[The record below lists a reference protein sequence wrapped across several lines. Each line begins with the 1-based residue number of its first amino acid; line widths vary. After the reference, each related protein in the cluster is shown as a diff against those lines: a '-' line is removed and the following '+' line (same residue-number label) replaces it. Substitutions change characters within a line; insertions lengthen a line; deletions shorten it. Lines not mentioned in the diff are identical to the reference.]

1 MERLSEDQ
9 MGHIIAI
16 AGKGGIGKSTIASL
30 IIRKLKEKKSGSI
43 LGVDADPNSNLGEFL
58 GLKPAKSIGEV
69 LDEISANKDKIP
81 AGMTKD
87 RYIEYEVQTHIEE
100 GDGFDILSMG
110 RPEGPGCYCYVNNI
124 LRNVVGKLIK
134 DYDFVVI
141 DNEAGLEHLSRK
153 TTGFADVLLVVSDQ
167 SPAGLRAAKRISELT
182 LELKIKT
189 KKRFLLI
196 NRSDKEI
203 DNDKLAGMGLDYLGS
218 IPADRQI
225 EKISFSGDS
234 LEELKKDSGAYSS
247 LEKIID
253 KII

>member
-1 MERLSEDQ
+1 
-9 MGHIIAI
+9 MGYTIAI

-30 IIRKLKEKKSGSI
+30 VIRWLREKKLGSI

-58 GLKPAKSIGEV
+58 GLKPGRSIGEV
-69 LDEISANKDKIP
+69 LDGISAHKDKIP

-87 RYIEYEVQTHIEE
+87 RYIEYEVQTVIEE
-100 GDGFDILSMG
+100 GEGFDILSMG

-124 LRNVVGKLIK
+124 LRNIVGKLIK

-153 TTGFADVLLVVSDQ
+153 TTSSADALLVVSDA

-189 KKRFLLI
+189 RKRFLLV
-196 NRSDKEI
+196 NRSAKEI
-203 DNDKLAGMGLDYLGS
+203 DKKKLEGINLDYLGRIPDDAGIGKLS
-218 IPADRQI
+218 IKGEPLWEL
-225 EKISFSGDS
+225 EKDS
-234 LEELKKDSGAYSS
+234 LAYGALSK
-247 LEKIID
+247 LMEKII
-253 KII
+253 

>member
-1 MERLSEDQ
+1 
-9 MGHIIAI
+9 MGYTIAI

-30 IIRKLKEKKSGSI
+30 IIRLIKEKKLGSI

-58 GLKPAKSIGEV
+58 GMKPARSIGEV
-69 LDEISANKDKIP
+69 LDEISSHKDKIP

-87 RYIEYEVQTHIEE
+87 RYIEYEVQTVIEE
-100 GDGFDILSMG
+100 GDGVDVLAMG

-124 LRNVVGKLIK
+124 LRNIVGKLIK

-153 TTGFADVLLVVSDQ
+153 TTSSADVLLVVSDA
-167 SPAGLRAAKRISELT
+167 SPAGLRAAKRISDLT

-196 NRSDKEI
+196 NRSAKEI
-203 DNDKLAGMGLDYLGS
+203 SEDKLEGIALDYLGRL
-218 IPADRQI
+218 PDDREI
-225 EKISFSGDS
+225 EKLSVNGDPLWGLGKGS
-234 LEELKKDSGAYSS
+234 PSYSA
-247 LEKIID
+247 LNKLMEKIL
-253 KII
+253 

>member
-1 MERLSEDQ
+1 
-9 MGHIIAI
+9 MGYTIAI

-30 IIRKLKEKKSGSI
+30 IIRMLKEKKLGSV

-58 GLKPAKSIGEV
+58 GIKPGRSIGEV
-69 LDEISANKDKIP
+69 LDEISAHKDKIP

-87 RYIEYEVQTHIEE
+87 RYIEYEVQTVIEE
-100 GDGFDILSMG
+100 GEGVDILAMG

-124 LRNVVGKLIK
+124 LRNIVGKLIK

-153 TTGFADVLLVVSDQ
+153 TTSSADVLLVVSDP
-167 SPAGLRAAKRISELT
+167 SPAGLRAAKRISDLT

-196 NRSDKEI
+196 NRSAKELDK
-203 DNDKLAGMGLDYLGS
+203 DKLEGIQLDYLGM
-218 IPADRQI
+218 IPEDAGI
-225 EKISFSGDS
+225 GKLSVAGEPLWELAKGSPAYAALNKLMEKI
-234 LEELKKDSGAYSS
+234 L
-247 LEKIID
+247 
-253 KII
+253 

>member
-1 MERLSEDQ
+1 
-9 MGHIIAI
+9 MGYTIAI

-30 IIRKLKEKKSGSI
+30 IIRLIKEKKLGSI

-58 GLKPAKSIGEV
+58 GTKPGRSIGEV
-69 LDEISANKDKIP
+69 LDEISTHKDKIP

-87 RYIEYEVQTHIEE
+87 RYIEYEVQTVIEE
-100 GDGFDILSMG
+100 GDGVDILSMG

-124 LRNVVGKLIK
+124 LRSIVGKLIK

-153 TTGFADVLLVVSDQ
+153 TTSSADVLLVVSDA

-196 NRSDKEI
+196 NRCSKKFDKS
-203 DNDKLAGMGLDYLGS
+203 KLDGIQLDYLGR
-218 IPADRQI
+218 IP
-225 EKISFSGDS
+225 EDS
-234 LEELKKDSGAYSS
+234 EIGKLSVKGGPLWELDKDSGAYSA
-247 LEKIID
+247 LNKLMEKIL
-253 KII
+253 

>member
-1 MERLSEDQ
+1 
-9 MGHIIAI
+9 MGYTIAV

-30 IIRKLKEKKSGSI
+30 IIRWLKEKKLGSV

-58 GLKPAKSIGEV
+58 GIKPGRSIGEV
-69 LDEISANKDKIP
+69 LDEISAHKDKIP

-87 RYIEYEVQTHIEE
+87 RYIEYEVQTVIEE
-100 GDGFDILSMG
+100 GEGFDIISMG

-124 LRNVVGKLIK
+124 LRNIVGKLIK

-153 TTGFADVLLVVSDQ
+153 TTSSADALLVVSDA

-189 KKRFLLI
+189 RKRLLLI
-196 NRSDKEI
+196 NRSAKEPDKK
-203 DNDKLAGMGLDYLGS
+203 KLEGINLDYLGRIPDDAGIGKLS
-218 IPADRQI
+218 IKGEPLW
-225 EKISFSGDS
+225 E
-234 LEELKKDSGAYSS
+234 LEKDSFAYGALSK
-247 LEKIID
+247 LMEKII
-253 KII
+253 

>member
-1 MERLSEDQ
+1 
-9 MGHIIAI
+9 MGYTIAI

-30 IIRKLKEKKSGSI
+30 IIRLLKEKKLGSV

-58 GLKPAKSIGEV
+58 GLKLSRSIGEI
-69 LDEISANKDKIP
+69 LDEISSHKDKIP

-87 RYIEYEVQTHIEE
+87 RYIEYEVQTTIAEA
-100 GDGFDILSMG
+100 DGFDILSMG

-124 LRNVVGKLIK
+124 LRNIVGKLIK

-153 TTGFADVLLVVSDQ
+153 TTGSADVLLVVSDA
-167 SPAGLRAAKRISELT
+167 SPAGLRAAKRISDLT

-196 NRSDKEI
+196 NRSAKEI
-203 DNDKLAGMGLDYLGS
+203 SKDKLEGIALDYLGRLPDD
-218 IPADRQI
+218 PAI
-225 EKISFSGDS
+225 EKLSVKGDPLWGLAEGS
-234 LEELKKDSGAYSS
+234 PSYSA
-247 LEKIID
+247 LNKLMEKII
-253 KII
+253 

>member
-1 MERLSEDQ
+1 
-9 MGHIIAI
+9 MGYTIAI

-30 IIRKLKEKKSGSI
+30 IIRLLKEKKLGSV

-58 GLKPAKSIGEV
+58 GLKLSRSIGEI
-69 LDEISANKDKIP
+69 LDEISSHKDKIP

-87 RYIEYEVQTHIEE
+87 RYIEYEVQTTIAEA
-100 GDGFDILSMG
+100 DGFDILSMG

-124 LRNVVGKLIK
+124 LRNIVGKLIK

-153 TTGFADVLLVVSDQ
+153 TTGSADVLLVVSDA
-167 SPAGLRAAKRISELT
+167 SPAGLRAAKRISDLT

-196 NRSDKEI
+196 NRSAKGI
-203 DNDKLAGMGLDYLGS
+203 SKDKLEGIALDNLGS
-218 IPADRQI
+218 LPDDPAI
-225 EKISFSGDS
+225 EKLSVKGDS
-234 LEELKKDSGAYSS
+234 LWGLAKGSPSYSALNELM
-247 LEKIID
+247 EKIL
-253 KII
+253 

>member
-1 MERLSEDQ
+1 
-9 MGHIIAI
+9 MGYTIAI

-30 IIRKLKEKKSGSI
+30 IIRLIKEKKLGSV
-43 LGVDADPNSNLGEFL
+43 LGVDADPNSNLAEFL

-69 LDEISANKDKIP
+69 LDEISAHKDKIP

-87 RYIEYEVQTHIEE
+87 RFIEYEVQTIVEE

-124 LRNVVGKLIK
+124 LRNIVGKLIK

-153 TTGFADVLLVVSDQ
+153 TTASADVLLVISDA
-167 SPAGLRAAKRISELT
+167 SSAGLRAAKRISDLT

-189 KKRFLLI
+189 KKRFLLV
-196 NRSDKEI
+196 NRCDKEI
-203 DNDKLAGMGLDYLGS
+203 DQDKFTGMGLDYLGRIPEDSS
-218 IPADRQI
+218 IDKLSI
-225 EKISFSGDS
+225 HGDS
-234 LEELKKDSGAYSS
+234 LWKLKEDSLAYKSLS
-247 LEKIID
+247 KLLEKIL
-253 KII
+253 

>member
-1 MERLSEDQ
+1 
-9 MGHIIAI
+9 MGYTIAI

-30 IIRKLKEKKSGSI
+30 VIRLIKERKLGSI

-58 GLKPAKSIGEV
+58 GIKPGRSIGEV
-69 LDEISANKDKIP
+69 LDEISQHKDKIP

-87 RYIEYEVQTHIEE
+87 RYIEYEVQTVIEE
-100 GDGFDILSMG
+100 GEGFDVLSMG

-124 LRNVVGKLIK
+124 LRNIVGKLIK

-153 TTGFADVLLVVSDQ
+153 TTSSADVLLVVSDP

-196 NRSDKEI
+196 NRSEKELEK
-203 DNDKLAGMGLDYLGS
+203 NKLGGIQLDYLGMIPEDSGIGRLS
-218 IPADRQI
+218 IKGEP
-225 EKISFSGDS
+225 
-234 LEELKKDSGAYSS
+234 LWELKKDSPAYSA
-247 LEKIID
+247 LNKLMEKII
-253 KII
+253 

>member
-1 MERLSEDQ
+1 
-9 MGHIIAI
+9 MGYTIAI

-30 IIRKLKEKKSGSI
+30 IIRLIKEKKLGSI

-58 GLKPAKSIGEV
+58 GMKPARSIGEV
-69 LDEISANKDKIP
+69 LDEISSHKDKIP

-87 RYIEYEVQTHIEE
+87 RYIEDEVQTVIEE
-100 GDGFDILSMG
+100 GDGVDVLAMG

-124 LRNVVGKLIK
+124 LRNIVGKLIK

-153 TTGFADVLLVVSDQ
+153 TTSSADVLLVVSDA
-167 SPAGLRAAKRISELT
+167 SPAGLRAAKRISDLT

-196 NRSDKEI
+196 NRSAKEI
-203 DNDKLAGMGLDYLGS
+203 SEDKLEGIALDYLGRL
-218 IPADRQI
+218 PDDREI
-225 EKISFSGDS
+225 EKLSVNGDPLWGLGKGS
-234 LEELKKDSGAYSS
+234 SSYSA
-247 LEKIID
+247 LNKLMEKIL
-253 KII
+253 

>member
-1 MERLSEDQ
+1 
-9 MGHIIAI
+9 MGYTIAI

-30 IIRKLKEKKSGSI
+30 IIRILKEKKLGSV

-58 GLKPAKSIGEV
+58 GIKPGRSIGEV
-69 LDEISANKDKIP
+69 LDEISAHKDKIP

-87 RYIEYEVQTHIEE
+87 RYIEYEVQTVIEE
-100 GDGFDILSMG
+100 GEGVDILAMG

-124 LRNVVGKLIK
+124 LRNIVGKLIK

-153 TTGFADVLLVVSDQ
+153 TTSSADVLLVVSDA
-167 SPAGLRAAKRISELT
+167 SPAGLRAAKRISDLT

-196 NRSDKEI
+196 NRSDKEV
-203 DNDKLAGMGLDYLGS
+203 DKSKLDGIQLDYLGRIPEDAGIGKLS
-218 IPADRQI
+218 IKGEPLWGLEKGSPAY
-225 EKISFSGDS
+225 
-234 LEELKKDSGAYSS
+234 GA
-247 LEKIID
+247 LNKLMEKII
-253 KII
+253 